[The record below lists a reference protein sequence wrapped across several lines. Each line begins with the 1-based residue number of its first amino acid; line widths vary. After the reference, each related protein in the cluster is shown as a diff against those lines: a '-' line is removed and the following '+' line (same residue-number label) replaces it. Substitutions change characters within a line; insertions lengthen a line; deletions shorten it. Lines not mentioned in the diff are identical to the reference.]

1 MDFLLLTNFY
11 AAVLPRQAAS
21 WNSLGEV
28 SQSDSQDTTF
38 KEFGL
43 QDFHQTL
50 GLQMLIFQTGG
61 PQTKGPQIRGPK
73 TKGPQTRG
81 PQTGGSDTRGFQ
93 GP

>member
-11 AAVLPRQAAS
+11 AAVPPRQAAS

-61 PQTKGPQIRGPK
+61 PQTEGPQIRGPK
-73 TKGPQTRG
+73 TEGPQTRG
-81 PQTGGSDTRGFQ
+81 PQTEGSDTRGFQ